1 MKLKIISNYFLDRKY
16 FIILYYFSTILIS
29 IYFSAE
35 TKKIDIVYPLIM
47 SSYILVIFFLIDFIR
62 YYIFNLHMLR
72 TSKNRYYKIKS
83 YTKEQK
89 NILDTI
95 ELVNI
100 SAFGEIS
107 KIKTENEQKNFF
119 ISQWIHNLKTP
130 VSVIDLIL
138 QENEEYEFINEI
150 KEENERIKNLLNHLL
165 NIMRLNEFTRDFDP
179 QKYNFYDEIIDIV
192 KEKSAQ
198 FIHNEVY
205 PEINGNNKINIIVDK
220 KWNRFLIEQVIN
232 NAIKYSDKNKKSKK
246 VIFRLKEKEDIILEI
261 EDNGI
266 GIPEY
271 DINRV
276 FEPFFTGENGKDFL
290 NSSGIGLYTCKLI
303 SEKIGAKINIES
315 KLGKG
320 TKIIISYKKEVGFKN
335 EKD

>member
-1 MKLKIISNYFLDRKY
+1 MKLKILVNYFLDRKY
-16 FIILYYFSTILIS
+16 FILLYYVSTILVS
-29 IYFSAE
+29 IYFSTE
-35 TKKIDIVYPLIM
+35 VKKIEVVYPLVM
-47 SSYILVIFFLIDFIR
+47 SSYILLIFFLIDFTK
-62 YYIFNLHMLR
+62 YYIFNVHLLK

-83 YTKEQK
+83 FTKEQK

-138 QENEEYEFINEI
+138 QENEEYEFISEI

-165 NIMRLNEFTRDFDP
+165 NIMRLNEFTRDYDP
-179 QKYNFYDEIIDIV
+179 QKYDFYNEIIDIV

-205 PEINGNNKINIIVDK
+205 PEIKGNNKINIIVDK

-232 NAIKYSDKNKKSKK
+232 NAIKYSDKNKKNKK
-246 VIFRLKEKEDIILEI
+246 VIFRLKEKENIVLEI

-290 NSSGIGLYTCKLI
+290 SSSGIGLYTCKLI
-303 SEKIGAKINIES
+303 AEKIGAKISIES

-320 TKIIISYKKEVGFKN
+320 TKVIISYKKKVGLEN
-335 EKD
+335 EKN